1 MLAKLLF
8 GCAVIAGVVG
18 MHSADGNLCYFVAA
32 HLTTVSIGLSL
43 RNSKRPRRGPA
54 PVAKPAKA

>member
-1 MLAKLLF
+1 VLAQILF
-8 GCAVIAGVVG
+8 WCAVIAGVVG

-43 RNSKRPRRGPA
+43 RNRKRRGGPA